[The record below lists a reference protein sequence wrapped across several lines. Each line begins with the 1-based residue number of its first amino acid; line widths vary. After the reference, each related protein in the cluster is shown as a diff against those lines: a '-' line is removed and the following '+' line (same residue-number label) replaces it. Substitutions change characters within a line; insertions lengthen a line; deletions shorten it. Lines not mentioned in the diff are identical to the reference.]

1 MTTVTEQ
8 STDSER
14 RTIYIVAGVVVLVLL
29 VVALFSYRSKEASEQ
44 ADQKANQLIA
54 ALTAAGAPTP
64 KKDMIVRVLGDD
76 GGAICQDPNGA
87 LSRATVLGSL
97 MNGAGGP
104 GMRPIIADNRMVKAD
119 LLIIQVYCPDELP
132 SFQEFVDSLD
142 LDNLVNG

>member
-64 KKDMIVRVLGDD
+64 EKNMIVRVLGDD

>member
-54 ALTAAGAPTP
+54 ALTAAGARTP
-64 KKDMIVRVLGDD
+64 QKDMIVRVLGDD
-76 GGAICQDPNGA
+76 GGAICQDPNAA

-104 GMRPIIADNRMVKAD
+104 GMRPIIADNRMVKGD
-119 LLIIQVYCPDELP
+119 LLIIQVYCPDKLP
-132 SFQEFVDSLD
+132 SFQEFVNSLN
-142 LDNLVNG
+142 LDNTIRG